1 MKQALLEV
9 KNLVKYYPVRKGLF
23 GKGDPVKAVD
33 GVSLTV
39 FKGET
44 LSIVGESGCG
54 KSTVGRCLLRL
65 VEPTAGQVL
74 FEGEDLLRMNA
85 ARLREIRK
93 DLQII
98 FQNPYASLNP
108 RRTVR
113 QILMEP
119 LVVHGIGDAAERKE
133 RVERMMVKVG
143 LSASQLDRYPH
154 EFSGGQRQRIC
165 IARALMLNPKLIV
178 ADEPVSAL
186 DVSIQAQILN
196 LLKDLQQE
204 FGLSYVFISHD
215 LSVVKHVSD
224 RVAVMYLGKIV
235 EIADK
240 NTLFNNPRHP
250 YTRVLLSSI
259 PVPDPDVRRERVM
272 LEGEPP
278 NPVRPPSGCA
288 FHPRCRMCIEECK
301 TKTPALAEI
310 EEGHHVSCLLEGKG

>member
-1 MKQALLEV
+1 VKQALLEV

-240 NTLFNNPRHP
+240 NILFNNPRHP

-259 PVPDPDVRRERVM
+259 PVPDPDVKRERVM

-278 NPVRPPSGCA
+278 NPARPPAGCA

-301 TKTPALAEI
+301 TKTPTLAEI
-310 EEGHHVSCLLEGKG
+310 EEGHHVSCLLAGKG

>member
-113 QILMEP
+113 HILMEP

>member
-1 MKQALLEV
+1 VKQALLEV